1 MKVICAPLLLFVLG
15 VYAAPVEDE
24 AADLQQADIR
34 LTAEKMEP
42 LTRGAVKNL
51 CQQEKYK
58 NLRSCTADPQEKQKL
73 AEAKEKY
80 RPMFSEVTDYELDT
94 SSTSLWG
101 SFRPVTKQHLTNS
114 SDSNSNNRAK
124 RSTCLP
130 INPCIAGYS
139 DLTFLWGNEYNT
151 GTLYEIVLYPEQ
163 YLYQRFMVGVC
174 DNNFSVF
181 TFTCCPEKV
190 YYKTVVYLYPTGY
203 ETGTKFVGIHGS
215 CALA

>member
-1 MKVICAPLLLFVLG
+1 MKVICAELLLFVLSA
-15 VYAAPVEDE
+15 YAAPVEEE
-24 AADLQQADIR
+24 AADLQQADIQ

-42 LTRGAVKNL
+42 LTREEVKNL
-51 CQQEKYK
+51 CQLEKYK
-58 NLRSCTADPQEKQKL
+58 KLRSCTADPQEKQKL
-73 AEAKEKY
+73 AETKEKY
-80 RPMFSEVTDYELDT
+80 RPMFSEVTDYELDI

-101 SFRPVTKQHLTNS
+101 TFRPVTEQHLSNS
-114 SDSNSNNRAK
+114 SDLNSNSRAK

-139 DLTFLWGNEYNT
+139 DKTFIYGSEYST
-151 GTLYEIVLYPEQ
+151 GKVYEIVLYPEQ

-181 TFTCCPEKV
+181 SFTCCTEKV
-190 YYKTVVYLYPTGY
+190 YYRTVVYLYPTGY
-203 ETGTKFVGIHGS
+203 ETGTKFVGIPGS